1 MNTKTHQSDP
11 LVTTGG
17 ALTGGVV
24 GAVIGSALGP
34 LGAAIGAAAGTITG
48 GAAGEH
54 IGETMD
60 ERSDLVYFSEIF
72 SDQPYY
78 VSEMEWPDYEAAYRY
93 ACDTHETHSKLP
105 SDVAQTELNS
115 GWLHYNQH
123 SHLTWPQAWQAICHA
138 WEVLDA
144 KNSNRA

>member
-1 MNTKTHQSDP
+1 MNTKTHQPDP

-34 LGAAIGAAAGTITG
+34 LGAAIGAAAGSLTG

-60 ERSDLVYFSEIF
+60 HRSDLVYFSEHF
-72 SDQPYY
+72 SEQAYY

-93 ACDTHETHSKLP
+93 ACDTYSTH
-105 SDVAQTELNS
+105 AQLSPDAAQAELKI
-115 GWLHYNQH
+115 GWSHYNQH
-123 SHLTWPQAWQAICHA
+123 SHLTWPQAWQAIRHA